1 MIVGVFIALLGA
13 LMILPAIADL
23 IVGSPD
29 WVVFA
34 ASSGVSIFF
43 GGGLW
48 ASGRTS
54 EPPTLTLRQAFL
66 LTALSWIALAGFAAL
81 PFMWAEIGLDLSRA
95 FFEATSGIT
104 TTGGTVLTGLDNL
117 PPGILLWRAILHFY
131 GGIGVV
137 VFAIAVL
144 PMLRIG
150 GMQLFRAESSDR
162 SEKIFP
168 AAATIASSL
177 IGVYLGLN
185 VACAVAYMLAGMT
198 PFQAL
203 LYGMSTVATG
213 GFAPHDASI
222 GFFQNAAIEWI
233 SIIFMLLGALPFV
246 LYIHAIRGRPVRLV
260 RSSEVRVF
268 LAIIVATA
276 VALWIYVEAEDIQD
290 GAVAIRHSIF
300 NVVTLI
306 TTTGFATVDYSRWG
320 TFVEILL
327 FGLMLCGGCTG
338 STAGG
343 IKPLRF
349 IIAGKTLAQQLRR
362 MVYPNGVFPILF
374 ERHALSEDVVR
385 SVNSFFI
392 AYALAFALVA
402 ISLSA
407 TGVDFLTAVSA
418 TVANLSNVGPA
429 LGQAVGPAGNYFALS
444 DSALWVLSAAMLV
457 GRLEIFT
464 ILILFLPRFWRP

>member
-1 MIVGVFIALLGA
+1 MIVGLFIALLGA

-23 IVGSPD
+23 VVGNKD
-29 WVVFA
+29 WQVFA
-34 ASSGVSIFF
+34 ASSGVSLFVGF
-43 GGGLW
+43 GLW
-48 ASGRTS
+48 ASGRSS
-54 EPPTLTLRQAFL
+54 EPVVLTLRQAFL
-66 LTALSWIALAGFAAL
+66 LTALSWISLAGFAAL
-81 PFMWAEIGLDLSRA
+81 PFAWSGLGLDLSRA
-95 FFEATSGIT
+95 IFEATSGIT
-104 TTGGTVLTGLDNL
+104 TTGGTVLTGLDKL

-137 VFAIAVL
+137 VLAIAVL

-168 AAATIASSL
+168 AAAQIAGS
-177 IGVYLGLN
+177 IFGVYLTLN
-185 VACAVAYMLAGMT
+185 LACAVAYMLAGMT

-203 LYGMSTVATG
+203 LYGMSTISTG
-213 GFAPHDASI
+213 GLAPNDASI
-222 GFFQNAAIEWI
+222 GFFQSAAIEWI
-233 SIIFMLLGALPFV
+233 AIIFMLSGALPFA
-246 LYIHAIRGRPVRLV
+246 LYIHAVRGRPYRFLK
-260 RSSEVRVF
+260 SSEVRTYVT
-268 LAIIVATA
+268 IILVAV
-276 VALWIYVEAEDIQD
+276 VALWAYVEIKGIETGSTAF
-290 GAVAIRHSIF
+290 RHSIF

-306 TTTGFATVDYSRWG
+306 TTTGFSTVDYSQWG
-320 TFVEILL
+320 TFVELLL
-327 FGLMLCGGCTG
+327 FGLMLSGGCSG

-343 IKPLRF
+343 IKPLR
-349 IIAGKTLAQQLRR
+349 ILITAKTVAQQLRR
-362 MVYPNGVFPILF
+362 MIYPNGVFPIIF
-374 ERHALSEDVVR
+374 EGHSVSEEVVR

-392 AYALAFALVA
+392 AYGLAFAVVA
-402 ISLSA
+402 LALSA

-429 LGQAVGPAGNYFALS
+429 LGQAVGPAGNYFALP